1 MTGHLG
7 KQIAPLVDGQ
17 LDHDGRDRALAH
29 VACCSSCQWE
39 VAELRHLKARLA
51 GLGDPTLPGG
61 VADRLLRMAAP
72 ATCSPARTRP
82 VSLAIRG
89 VIRTAG
95 RDLFIGVIGVISS
108 VDQPVVPSPA
118 RSADPPQSAMP
129 TGATAG
135 RVASS
140 TRPVDLVGATGPTG
154 RRRPGSKRR
163 LDSSRP
169 DAARHAG
176 TASGGRRPATRSAS
190 GWRGR
195 QSRTRRTL
203 VSSVAVMLFAVA
215 GAALGE
221 IRAPGTVAQ
230 PPHPVAV
237 PAAQPN
243 VISRTGIA
251 GMSIAGM
258 SIARTGIAGTAVPGT
273 NLSGTNAAGISAAE
287 VDVAEAG
294 AGHLPSVMAAV
305 LLPDGSR
312 R

>member
-72 ATCSPARTRP
+72 ADSGPARTRP

-95 RDLFIGVIGVISS
+95 RGLFIGVIGVISS

-169 DAARHAG
+169 AAARPAG
-176 TASGGRRPATRSAS
+176 TASGGRRPATSSAS

-230 PPHPVAV
+230 PPRPVAV

-243 VISRTGIA
+243 VVSRTGIA
-251 GMSIAGM
+251 GMSI
-258 SIARTGIAGTAVPGT
+258 SRTGIAGTAVPGT